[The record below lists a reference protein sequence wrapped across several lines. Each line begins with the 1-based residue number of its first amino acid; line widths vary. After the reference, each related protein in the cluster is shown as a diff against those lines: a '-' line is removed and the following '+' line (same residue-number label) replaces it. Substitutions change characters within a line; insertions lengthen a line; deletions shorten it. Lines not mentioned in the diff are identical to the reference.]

1 MGAQAGIA
9 AHYLLMPAHA
19 VGARIDY
26 SRIIDDSKDG
36 KQPLNVVTAGLQ
48 YRLDAT
54 NAILGYDPDRRVSL
68 ALHAGPILSM
78 RLKVKENTDQSGD
91 SDTPPVVVVKD
102 KQQGSKIF
110 IGLEAGFQIKY
121 NISEYIGIYVAPQI
135 RIYPSDFLPS
145 GSSRF
150 STVASVS
157 AGVQFKL

>member
-1 MGAQAGIA
+1 
-9 AHYLLMPAHA
+9 
-19 VGARIDY
+19 
-26 SRIIDDSKDG
+26 
-36 KQPLNVVTAGLQ
+36 
-48 YRLDAT
+48 
-54 NAILGYDPDRRVSL
+54 
-68 ALHAGPILSM
+68 M